1 MVSKW
6 VYVVFAKK
14 HKRMARVHSKML
26 TVGIVLVVVLVGL
39 VVLGLIC
46 KVMAVKIY
54 EPPREEKWTGIII
67 EGDD

>member
-1 MVSKW
+1 
-6 VYVVFAKK
+6 
-14 HKRMARVHSKML
+14 ML
-26 TVGIVLVVVLVGL
+26 SVGIVLVVILVGL

-54 EPPREEKWTGIII
+54 EPPREETWTGIII

>member
-1 MVSKW
+1 
-6 VYVVFAKK
+6 
-14 HKRMARVHSKML
+14 ML
-26 TVGIVLVVVLVGL
+26 TVGIVLVVILVGL
-39 VVLGLIC
+39 VVVGLVC